1 MPDRPGV
8 ANVVELLSVRRQARR
23 GFAGGVAF
31 AALVYLAFVVVPD
44 AGSPALFVPLGFVLA
59 FASGALFTAVLVAVA
74 AYRLTRRTAAE
85 DPESP
90 RPPPEN

>member
-1 MPDRPGV
+1 MPERPGV
-8 ANVVELLSVRRQARR
+8 ANVVEVLSVRQQAKR

-31 AALVYLAFVVVPD
+31 AVLVYVAFVIVPG

-59 FASGALFTAVLVAVA
+59 FASGALLTAALVAVA

-85 DPESP
+85 GTGST
-90 RPPPEN
+90 RSPPEN